1 MGGSG
6 KQGVEMEGSPVFL
19 RAACFA
25 LLVIAFGS
33 SSVSSEDAG
42 CEREKRLIRDLLIDA
57 RRYSVQRSKMEAAER
72 RTEDVDGR
80 RLEERGMALHVDV
93 PRGSGPDPSPSDV
106 SRLLSPMGP
115 RGSATKSAH
124 LRQDAAE
131 SRGKTEHELKPKMV
145 SRTARLGESETQQA
159 RLSAA
164 LALDGIKLDP
174 VVLKTLAGLVTKEV
188 KRAQLNCSKKV
199 EQRRVK
205 GESMRRPWR

>member
-72 RTEDVDGR
+72 RTEDVDRR

-131 SRGKTEHELKPKMV
+131 SQGKAEHEMV

-205 GESMRRPWR
+205 